1 MEART
6 PDIRVANAAL
16 YQLSYVPESS
26 EVLRAACLVFP
37 SCGPSELWETRARFP
52 DMNTRPLAFSL
63 AAALGIASLSA
74 AVPARA
80 DGVLDTIVPLVD
92 SIVGSTTSSPL
103 GDLAAQLGSPTYGNT
118 GSYAPIDTIPT
129 YGNVVNYPIDPQFVM
144 GEDGQN
150 DGEQNDD
157 NNDNVSYNGG
167 SYNTGS
173 YGNGS
178 STNGASTNG
187 LYDDNSSQIDGG
199 QNGDDQ
205 SGESG
210 QNDD

>member
-1 MEART
+1 MK
-6 PDIRVANAAL
+6 
-16 YQLSYVPESS
+16 
-26 EVLRAACLVFP
+26 
-37 SCGPSELWETRARFP
+37 
-52 DMNTRPLAFSL
+52 TRPLAFSL
-63 AAALGIASLSA
+63 AAALGIASLSV

-103 GDLAAQLGSPTYGNT
+103 DDLAAQLGSPTYEYA
-118 GSYAPIDTIPT
+118 GSFAPIDTIPT

-157 NNDNVSYNGG
+157 NNDNGTYIGG
-167 SYNTGS
+167 SHNTGS

-178 STNGASTNG
+178 
-187 LYDDNSSQIDGG
+187 YDDNSSQIDGG

>member
-1 MEART
+1 
-6 PDIRVANAAL
+6 
-16 YQLSYVPESS
+16 
-26 EVLRAACLVFP
+26 
-37 SCGPSELWETRARFP
+37 
-52 DMNTRPLAFSL
+52 MNTRPLAFSL
-63 AAALGIASLSA
+63 AAALGIVSLSG

-92 SIVGSTTSSPL
+92 SIVGSTTSGPL
-103 GDLAAQLGSPTYGNT
+103 TYGNA

-157 NNDNVSYNGG
+157 NNDNESYNGG

-178 STNGASTNG
+178 F
-187 LYDDNSSQIDGG
+187 DDNSSQIDGG